1 MKNKK
6 YFLSLLDETER
17 LVIMKELKNAVIV
30 NGVAYQINATEAQ
43 KIAKLLGLEVA
54 SQSKTETTKDTPK
67 SESKTAS
74 KTSKKSIKSTRIVG
88 SLECDGKYVR
98 TVKGAFLSSK
108 ARYAVK
114 MSATEDFGATKLGKG
129 NKVYDALAKDDKYVQ
144 IYEFKSAEDATKFMD
159 NQQSRM
165 AK

>member
-1 MKNKK
+1 
-6 YFLSLLDETER
+6 
-17 LVIMKELKNAVIV
+17 MKELKNAVIV

-43 KIAKLLGLEVA
+43 KIAKLLELGAVE
-54 SQSKTETTKDTPK
+54 QPKTETPKDTTPK
-67 SESKTAS
+67 SEPKTAS
-74 KTSKKSIKSTRIVG
+74 KKSTRIVG
-88 SLECDGKYVR
+88 SLECDGKFVR
-98 TVKGAFLSSK
+98 TIKGAFLSSK
-108 ARYAVK
+108 ARFAIK

-129 NKVYDALAKDDKYVQ
+129 NKTYDALAKDDKYVQ

>member
-1 MKNKK
+1 
-6 YFLSLLDETER
+6 
-17 LVIMKELKNAVIV
+17 MKELKNAVIV

-43 KIAKLLGLEVA
+43 KIAELLGLTKVA
-54 SQSKTETTKDTPK
+54 QTSAPKKQTSEPKTEIPK
-67 SESKTAS
+67 KE
-74 KTSKKSIKSTRIVG
+74 TRIVG

-129 NKVYDALAKDDKYVQ
+129 NKVYDKLAKDDKYVQ

-165 AK
+165 NKTK

>member
-1 MKNKK
+1 
-6 YFLSLLDETER
+6 
-17 LVIMKELKNAVIV
+17 MKELKNAVIV
-30 NGVAYQINATEAQ
+30 DGVAYTINATEAK
-43 KIAKLLGLEVA
+43 KIAQLLGLGKVA
-54 SQSKTETTKDTPK
+54 QTTTNTAKSTPAPKK
-67 SESKTAS
+67 SESKTETP
-74 KTSKKSIKSTRIVG
+74 KKSTRIVG
-88 SLECDGKYVR
+88 SLECDGKFVR

-144 IYEFKSAEDATKFMD
+144 IYEFKTVEDATKFMD
-159 NQQSRM
+159 AQEGRM

>member
-1 MKNKK
+1 
-6 YFLSLLDETER
+6 
-17 LVIMKELKNAVIV
+17 MKELKNAVIV
-30 NGVAYQINATEAQ
+30 NGVAYQINATEAK
-43 KIAKLLGLEVA
+43 KIAQLLGLDKVA
-54 SQSKTETTKDTPK
+54 QTTTTTNNTVKSTPAPKK
-67 SESKTAS
+67 SESKTVS
-74 KTSKKSIKSTRIVG
+74 KTETPKKSTRIVG
-88 SLECDGKYVR
+88 SLECDGKFVR

-108 ARYAVK
+108 ARFAIK

-129 NKVYDALAKDDKYVQ
+129 NKVYDTLAKEDKYVQ

>member
-1 MKNKK
+1 
-6 YFLSLLDETER
+6 
-17 LVIMKELKNAVIV
+17 MKELKNAVIV

-43 KIAKLLGLEVA
+43 KIAKLLELEIV
-54 SQSKTETTKDTPK
+54 SQSKTETTKDTSK
-67 SESKTAS
+67 SRAKTEP
-74 KTSKKSIKSTRIVG
+74 KKSAKSTRIVG

-129 NKVYDALAKDDKYVQ
+129 NKVYDELAKDDKYVQ
-144 IYEFKSAEDATKFMD
+144 VYEFKSVEDATKFMD

-165 AK
+165 NKTK

>member
-1 MKNKK
+1 
-6 YFLSLLDETER
+6 
-17 LVIMKELKNAVIV
+17 MKELKNAVIV

-43 KIAKLLGLEVA
+43 KIAKLLELGAVE
-54 SQSKTETTKDTPK
+54 QPKTETPKDTTPK
-67 SESKTAS
+67 SEPKTAS
-74 KTSKKSIKSTRIVG
+74 KKSTRIVG
-88 SLECDGKYVR
+88 SLECDGKFVR

-108 ARYAVK
+108 ARFAIK

-129 NKVYDALAKDDKYVQ
+129 NKTYDAFAKDDKYVQ

>member
-1 MKNKK
+1 
-6 YFLSLLDETER
+6 
-17 LVIMKELKNAVIV
+17 MKELKNAVIV

-74 KTSKKSIKSTRIVG
+74 KTSKKSTKSTRIVG

-165 AK
+165 NKTK

>member
-1 MKNKK
+1 MN
-6 YFLSLLDETER
+6 
-17 LVIMKELKNAVIV
+17 IMKELKNAVIV
-30 NGVAYQINATEAQ
+30 DGVAYTINATEAK
-43 KIAKLLGLEVA
+43 KIAQLLGLGKVA
-54 SQSKTETTKDTPK
+54 QTAITTNTAKSTPAPKK
-67 SESKTAS
+67 SEPKTAP
-74 KTSKKSIKSTRIVG
+74 TKSTRIVG
-88 SLECDGKYVR
+88 SLECDGKFVR

-144 IYEFKSAEDATKFMD
+144 IYEFKTAEDATKFMD
-159 NQQSRM
+159 NQETRM

>member
-1 MKNKK
+1 
-6 YFLSLLDETER
+6 
-17 LVIMKELKNAVIV
+17 MKELKNAVIV
-30 NGVAYQINATEAQ
+30 DGVAYTINATEAK
-43 KIAKLLGLEVA
+43 KIAQLLGLGKV
-54 SQSKTETTKDTPK
+54 SQTTITTSTTKSTPKKSEPKTET
-67 SESKTAS
+67 SK
-74 KTSKKSIKSTRIVG
+74 KSTRIVG

-144 IYEFKSAEDATKFMD
+144 IYEFKSVEDATKFMD

-165 AK
+165 NKTK

>member
-1 MKNKK
+1 
-6 YFLSLLDETER
+6 
-17 LVIMKELKNAVIV
+17 MKELKNAVIV

-43 KIAKLLGLEVA
+43 KIAKLLGLGAVE
-54 SQSKTETTKDTPK
+54 QPKTETPKDTTPK
-67 SESKTAS
+67 SEPKTAP
-74 KTSKKSIKSTRIVG
+74 KKSSTRIVG
-88 SLECDGKYVR
+88 SLECDGKFVR

-108 ARYAVK
+108 ARFAIK

-129 NKVYDALAKDDKYVQ
+129 NKTYDALAKDDKYVQ